1 MDNPVK
7 MAISGDKQAFIEIIG
22 RNADMLYR
30 IALSYLK
37 NRDEAQEAVQEV
49 TFRAYRNIKSLQSE
63 EFFNTWLVRILIN
76 YCNNELKRRSKT
88 ILSLDFLPADTSED
102 MIQKLTL
109 EEAVYM
115 LPHIY
120 KEVII
125 LRYFHDMKINT
136 ISQVTGHPEGT
147 VKVRIKRALEML
159 EKKLDKES
167 VQNES
172 KYRSGIETN
181 W

>member
-49 TFRAYRNIKSLQSE
+49 TFRAYRNIKSLKSE
-63 EFFNTWLVRILIN
+63 EFFDTWLVRILIN

-88 ILSLDFLPADTSED
+88 ILSLDFLPADIWDKAQEIED
-102 MIQKLTL
+102 EHERFEFIKAELNKLGDDYSDD
-109 EEAVYM
+109 EIEDF
-115 LPHIY
+115 INKY
-120 KEVII
+120 K
-125 LRYFHDMKINT
+125 MN
-136 ISQVTGHPEGT
+136 
-147 VKVRIKRALEML
+147 
-159 EKKLDKES
+159 
-167 VQNES
+167 
-172 KYRSGIETN
+172 
-181 W
+181 